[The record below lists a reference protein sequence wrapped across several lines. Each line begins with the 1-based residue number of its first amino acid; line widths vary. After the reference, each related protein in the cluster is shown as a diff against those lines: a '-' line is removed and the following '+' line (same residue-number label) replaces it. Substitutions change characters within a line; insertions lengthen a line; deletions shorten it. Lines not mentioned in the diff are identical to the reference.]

1 MEIGNLSHACDY
13 DFLGMGASTAAGIRA
28 NVAIRDER
36 PMAGSRRHYSLV
48 DGGKWQEE
56 EMPKQKVTFA
66 DLQEE
71 VLP

>member
-1 MEIGNLSHACDY
+1 MPATMISWEWGHQLRRESGH
-13 DFLGMGASTAAGIRA
+13 
-28 NVAIRDER
+28 VAIGDER

-56 EMPKQKVTFA
+56 EMQKQKVTFA